1 MGEGPELLFREALVF
16 VPDPR
21 HLQGRRH
28 PLAASLAL
36 AVCAMLGDC
45 RSLAADARQGR
56 LIPGRLTLLS
66 SPCRPAVER

>member
-1 MGEGPELLFREALVF
+1 MGEGPELLLREAPAS

-21 HLQGRRH
+21 QPQGRRH
-28 PLAASLAL
+28 PLAAILAL
-36 AVCAMLGDC
+36 AVCAMLGNC

-66 SPCRPAVER
+66 SPRRPAAEG